1 MKRRPTR
8 PLAHDFIALFPSS
21 LDEFRGNVLTWNKRA
36 LHMHLR
42 LRFPAFRGP
51 SIGTSMRNLS
61 CVFALMLAAALPA
74 RTMDNNL
81 SIPQEAYL

>member
-1 MKRRPTR
+1 
-8 PLAHDFIALFPSS
+8 
-21 LDEFRGNVLTWNKRA
+21 
-36 LHMHLR
+36 MHLR
-42 LRFPAFRGP
+42 LRFLAFRGP
-51 SIGTSMRNLS
+51 GIGPSLRNLS